1 MKPCEL
7 IICIDVLIHKK
18 WSRTLVDGQLKSQSW
33 WERRRKEL
41 IDSPAI
47 QTETIWETKPID
59 IPVPYEEEMKLK
71 L

>member
-47 QTETIWETKPID
+47 QTETIWEPKPID
-59 IPVPYEEEMKLK
+59 IPVPYEEEMKLI
-71 L
+71 

>member
-7 IICIDVLIHKK
+7 IICVDVLIHKK

-47 QTETIWETKPID
+47 QIETIWEPKPID
-59 IPVPYEEEMKLK
+59 IPVPYEEEMKLI
-71 L
+71 